1 MEQREQSMVSNDQ
14 VLTVVAAVFRIRK
27 EILAAVKAT
36 EADYDC
42 MMEAL
47 VCLHDGVDPTQ
58 VVGAL
63 KTSGVDA
70 AGLQRLRRETS
81 APKQQGGEEPAG
93 EQPARSVKISS
104 PVVTVGGSEV
114 VIEGKNAMQNR
125 HKNRLIGFWM
135 KSQQAADDTI
145 DDVRRFKEYDAILS
159 AGLSQE
165 QQTEVLNAINAGV
178 PLQVVKIYAKKENTP
193 ETMKYLA
200 ATYLKQKQ
208 EIFGEKSHGET

>member
-81 APKQQGGEEPAG
+81 APKQQGGEEPAV
-93 EQPARSVKISS
+93 EQPDRSVKISS

-114 VIEGKNAMQNR
+114 VIEGKNAMQDR
-125 HKNRLIGFWM
+125 HKNRLFGFLM
-135 KSQQAADDTI
+135 KYQQTVDDAT
-145 DDVRRFKEYDAILS
+145 DDVKRFKEYDAILS

-165 QQTEVLNAINAGV
+165 QQKEVITAINAGV
-178 PLQVVKIYAKKENTP
+178 PLQVIKTYAKKDTTP
-193 ETMKYLA
+193 ETMRDLA

-208 EIFGEKSHGET
+208 EVEKKSHGET